1 VKYVYGGGGA
11 ARPLA
16 AGHAGGYSL
25 SKWYCCIADIA
36 KCVVLSLDVAGC
48 MSGFLATC
56 CVGWDL
62 RKGFPE
68 SLSSVTASHCHTHC
82 LFL

>member
-1 VKYVYGGGGA
+1 MSIGAVLSEWWAVLSEWWAVLSEWLAKYVYGGGV

-36 KCVVLSLDVAGC
+36 
-48 MSGFLATC
+48 
-56 CVGWDL
+56 
-62 RKGFPE
+62 
-68 SLSSVTASHCHTHC
+68 
-82 LFL
+82 